1 MESLLQPWIYR
12 LYPYPGESLS
22 HYLGRFRF
30 ANDLTVSRLAAEAG
44 LGGVLIKRLEYFRL
58 NPFPTT
64 LQLEKLAS
72 FMEISIEEILTMLPA
87 QGIGMKLEPIRI
99 CAACYAERPYHRLEW
114 QYKTTAGCDRHRL
127 RLLAECPKCKARF
140 PIPSNWQ
147 GNCQRCGIGY
157 GDMQVFQK
165 AYRSLLPFR
174 PKSID
179 SSDCNS

>member
-1 MESLLQPWIYR
+1 MEAVIIQSWIYR
-12 LYPYPGESLS
+12 LEPYPGESLS
-22 HYLGRFRF
+22 HYLGRFRV

-44 LGGVLIKRLEYFRL
+44 LGGVLVKRLEYLRL

-72 FMEISIEEILTMLPA
+72 FMEISIEEILTMLPT

-99 CAACYAERPYHRLEW
+99 CAACYADRPYHRLEW

-127 RLLAECPKCKARF
+127 RLLSECPKCKARF
-140 PIPSNWQ
+140 PIPSDWQ

-165 AYRSLLPFR
+165 AY
-174 PKSID
+174 
-179 SSDCNS
+179 